1 MIEFI
6 EDWLATHED
15 DERYDFVNGCYN
27 KYEADVLGMSDWDG
41 QVFDNF
47 TEGIRHAYNN
57 SGNIDEPTESD
68 SGSVGDVGGGS
79 EGGVE
84 QHDLRGPAHDDEV

>member
-1 MIEFI
+1 MIDFI
-6 EDWLATHED
+6 EDWLATHEH
-15 DERYDFVNGCYN
+15 DERYDFVDGCYK
-27 KYEADVLGMSDWDG
+27 KYECDALCVSDWDG

-57 SGNIDEPTESD
+57 SGNIDEPTESN
-68 SGSVGDVGGGS
+68 SGSVGDVGGGG

-84 QHDLRGPAHDDEV
+84 QHDIRGPAHDDEV